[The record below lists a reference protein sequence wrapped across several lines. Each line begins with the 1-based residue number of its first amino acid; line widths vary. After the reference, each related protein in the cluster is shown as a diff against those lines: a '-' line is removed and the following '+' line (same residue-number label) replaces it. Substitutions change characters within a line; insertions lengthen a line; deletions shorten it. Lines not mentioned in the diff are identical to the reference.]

1 MLDFLKSSLS
11 MFFNSEIQ
19 ACLNEIQEIAGYDLP
34 ESEREVFLV
43 FHGHITN
50 PQPNYITALR
60 NDPKKE
66 HWYHLLVNGVLGN
79 AQSSFACVRY
89 HLENLKKI
97 ESEIIKAIEQKNYKE
112 ALGNSTMAL
121 GNTRIWD
128 FEYQAYVLAYRRCL
142 DQFAGALAAF
152 FKNKYSSFRTL
163 PDFLAKQKLQEV
175 ANPIIEVH
183 KKHTKNFEFVL
194 SDGGITSVRDR
205 IAHYEFVQAGTINL
219 SSRGLVFVGGG
230 ENLNLNF
237 EEKSLLS
244 ETLEEKTTALHNC
257 ISEMIH
263 CYVIEVTKW
272 QRAQNV

>member
-1 MLDFLKSSLS
+1 

-19 ACLNEIQEIAGYDLP
+19 KFLSDIQEIAGYDLHDN
-34 ESEREVFLV
+34 EREVFLV
-43 FHGHITN
+43 FHKHITE

-66 HWYHLLVNGVLGN
+66 FWYHLLVNGVLGN
-79 AQSSFACVRY
+79 TQSSFACVRY

-97 ESEIIKAIEQKNYKE
+97 ESDIIESIEQRNYKE
-112 ALGNSTMAL
+112 VLGNSVMAL

-128 FEYQAYVLAYRRCL
+128 FEYQAYLLAYRRCL

-152 FKNKYSSFRTL
+152 FKNKHNSFRTL
-163 PDFLAKQKLQEV
+163 PDFLAKRRPQEV
-175 ANPIIEVH
+175 AIPLIEVH
-183 KKHTKNFEFVL
+183 KRHTKNFEFVL
-194 SDGGITSVRDR
+194 SEGGVTSVRDK

-237 EEKSLLS
+237 GEKFLLG
-244 ETLEEKTTALHNC
+244 ETLEEKTVALHNC
-257 ISEMIH
+257 ISEMIN
-263 CYVIEVTKW
+263 CYVIEVAKW
-272 QRAQNV
+272 QRAKSA

>member
-1 MLDFLKSSLS
+1 

-34 ESEREVFLV
+34 ENEREAFLV
-43 FHGHITN
+43 FHGHITS

-79 AQSSFACVRY
+79 TQSSFACVRY

-97 ESEIIKAIEQKNYKE
+97 ESEIIKSIEQKNYKE
-112 ALGNSTMAL
+112 ALGDSTMVL

-163 PDFLAKQKLQEV
+163 PDFLARRKPQEV
-175 ANPIIEVH
+175 AIPLIEVH
-183 KKHTKNFEFVL
+183 KKHTENFEFVL
-194 SDGGITSVRDR
+194 SEGGVTSVRDR

-244 ETLEEKTTALHNC
+244 ETLEEKTVALHKC

-263 CYVIEVTKW
+263 CYVSEVTKW